1 MAAYFAAYYYEGR
14 VYAPVSPFVTRVAD
28 RVWFDGGD
36 MVVELHGRRVR
47 IKGTPVDPA
56 ALHGL
61 YVPVGA
67 VLRALGASVRYEPS
81 LHRMMVQ
88 LSPRTVVVSPSPFN
102 AGEPQPLP
110 TAVFSPT
117 VLPTPRPV
125 WTGSPLP
132 RRTALPFPPRRLP

>member
-1 MAAYFAAYYYEGR
+1 MAAYFDAYYYGGR

-28 RVWFDGGD
+28 RVWFDGQD
-36 MVVELHGRRVR
+36 MVIELHGRRVR
-47 IKGTPVDPA
+47 IKGTAVDPA

-81 LHRMMVQ
+81 LHRMTVQ
-88 LSPRTVVVSPSPFN
+88 LTPRTVVASPSPFN
-102 AGEPQPLP
+102 AREPEALP
-110 TAVFSPT
+110 TAVFTPT
-117 VLPTPRPV
+117 ILPTPRPV

-132 RRTALPFPPRRLP
+132 RRTALPLPPPN